1 MTASFVENTKIESV
15 IERSVPD
22 VRVRISLP
30 MSCGL
35 EAFVTSWVA
44 R

>member
-1 MTASFVENTKIESV
+1 MPFVENTKIESV

-22 VRVRISLP
+22 VWVRNLSLP

-35 EAFVTSWVA
+35 EVFVTSLVA
-44 R
+44 P